1 MLGMGR
7 GRATGSGGYRSR
19 RRTSLKRV
27 RRDRVRSTRARPGAL
42 LLPRAGAAGTG
53 IASHLC
59 RMKNF
64 LSFADA
70 GDYKA
75 LLRQALEIKQN
86 PYGYQHVG
94 KHKTVGLIF
103 FNPSLRTRL
112 SSLKAAYNL
121 GAQAWVL
128 NAGADSWTLEMADGA
143 VMNGTTQEHIKDAI
157 AVMSQYCD
165 VLGVRT
171 FPTLKDKEADYS
183 EEVLNKILQYAT
195 VPVIS
200 LESATLHPLQSFAD
214 LITVAETKKKERVKV
229 VLTWAPHVRALPQCV
244 PNSFC
249 DWFSEIDWVDFVIT
263 HPHGYELDP
272 KFTKGATIEY
282 DQRKALEGA
291 DYVQAKNWSSYRDY
305 GQVLSN
311 DPSWMLTNEHMRLT
325 DDAKFIHCL
334 PVRRNVEVSDEV
346 LDAPGSLIIQEAGNR
361 TFSMQTVLHELLK
374 QK

>member
-1 MLGMGR
+1 MN
-7 GRATGSGGYRSR
+7 
-19 RRTSLKRV
+19 
-27 RRDRVRSTRARPGAL
+27 
-42 LLPRAGAAGTG
+42 
-53 IASHLC
+53 
-59 RMKNF
+59 NF
-64 LSFADA
+64 TSFADA

-75 LLRQALEIKQN
+75 LLQQALEIKAN

-94 KHKTVGLIF
+94 RNKTVGLIF

-112 SSLKAAYNL
+112 SSVKAAYNL

-143 VMNGTTQEHIKDAI
+143 VMNGGTQEHIKDAI

-171 FPTLKDKEADYS
+171 FPTLTDREADYN
-183 EEVLNKILQYAT
+183 EEVFSKILQYAT

-214 LITVAETKKKERVKV
+214 LITVAETKPKERVKV

-244 PNSFC
+244 PNSFA

-263 HPHGYELDP
+263 HPEGYELAEQ
-272 KFTKGATIEY
+272 FTKGARIEY
-282 DQRKALEGA
+282 DQKKAFEGA
-291 DYVQAKNWSSYRDY
+291 DYIYAKNWSSYRDY
-305 GQVLSN
+305 GKILSS
-311 DPSWMLTNEHMRLT
+311 DPSWMVSEAHMALT
-325 DDAKFIHCL
+325 DNAKFMHCL
-334 PVRRNVEVSDEV
+334 PVRRNVVVTDAV
-346 LDAPGSLIIQEAGNR
+346 LDSPNSLIIREAGNR

-374 QK
+374 